1 MVDALR
7 RSASAADSSGGAV
20 TLVMGDHMGFTAE
33 EEAGGMPDVE
43 DWEPLAKL
51 IDMLPTPLG
60 LEVPSRTTSVIL
72 CILHLQLRDGFQLR
86 HLTGVQ
92 MTG

>member
-1 MVDALR
+1 MIRLR
-7 RSASAADSSGGAV
+7 EEHFDDFVEVWQNFDPEGKGKLPASS
-20 TLVMGDHMGFTAE
+20 
-33 EEAGGMPDVE
+33 E

>member
-1 MVDALR
+1 MREEHFDDFVEVWQNFDPEGKGKLP
-7 RSASAADSSGGAV
+7 ASS
-20 TLVMGDHMGFTAE
+20 
-33 EEAGGMPDVE
+33 E

-51 IDMLPTPLG
+51 IDMLPAPLG
-60 LEVPSRTTSVIL
+60 LEVPSLSRTTSFIL
-72 CILHLQLRDGFQLR
+72 CISHLQLRDGFQLR